1 MTRGPDKKE
10 IEEEVLEEV
19 VEEVGPAGVE
29 EIKEE
34 YNNKASDT
42 ISWNTCK
49 DRLKMNDGFTTVE
62 AGSFT
67 FWDTT

>member
-10 IEEEVLEEV
+10 IEEDTLKEV
-19 VEEVGPAGVE
+19 VESVGPAGVE
-29 EIKEE
+29 EIKER
-34 YNNKASDT
+34 YNEEASDT

-49 DRLKMNDGFTTVE
+49 DRLKMSEDFETVE

-67 FWDTT
+67 FWDIA